1 MPPCD
6 LRKRGLSLHSE
17 EMECLG
23 RQSAP
28 GDLFLA
34 FIQIRGVK
42 SAEVRGLPE
51 PDMSTTILCSF
62 DAIFADGRS

>member
-42 SAEVRGLPE
+42 SAEV
-51 PDMSTTILCSF
+51 
-62 DAIFADGRS
+62 